1 MTATDTA
8 ELEKKR
14 SRLRNWILDV
24 EPEAATQGI
33 NHVAVFAK
41 DLEVTAAFYSEVMGM
56 PVVGVT
62 PNRDA
67 PGSTHMNVA
76 IGNGMTFSFFD
87 FPYVPRLRR
96 RAPEGA
102 RGSGRDN
109 AHCPAY
115 RAQAFGRDQGSP
127 AKTPCEVSRDWWRSL
142 LQRPQRTGHRADAS
156 RVIRGAFV
164 SAFEHAMALQNPGQ
178 LGHAVVDGLGRRM
191 AET

>member
-62 PNRDA
+62 PNRGT

-76 IGNGMTFSFFD
+76 MGNGMTFSFFD

-96 RAPEGA
+96 RAPEGVGGIMHIA
-102 RGSGRDN
+102 LPIERKRLDEIKGR
-109 AHCPAY
+109 
-115 RAQAFGRDQGSP
+115 
-127 AKTPCEVSRDWWRSL
+127 
-142 LQRPQRTGHRADAS
+142 LQKHRVKFQEIGGGLYFKDP
-156 RVIRGAFV
+156 
-164 SAFEHAMALQNPGQ
+164 N
-178 LGHAVVDGLGRRM
+178 GLGIELM
-191 AET
+191 PQG